1 MLKRSKPLERKTPMT
16 RTGFAK
22 KSKSPF
28 STLAPAST
36 LKHRSAIKRRIRKV
50 TVEEGSKYLAACAG
64 QPCYLNVMCPWTDWA
79 DPTVVPAHS
88 NQGKHGK
95 GMGLKAK
102 NEFTLPACLACHTWL
117 DRSGA
122 PQERKVTAFDAGYA
136 RWRPVRDRRMGISG
150 GQENHDE

>member
-1 MLKRSKPLERKTPMT
+1 MKRSKPLERKAPMT
-16 RTGFAK
+16 RTGFSR

-28 STLAPAST
+28 RSLAPAST
-36 LKHRSAIKRRIRKV
+36 LRQRAAIKSRIRKP
-50 TVEEGSKYLAACAG
+50 TVEEGSRYLAACAG
-64 QPCYLNVMCPWTDWA
+64 QPCYLNVMCPRTDWA

-88 NQGKHGK
+88 NQSKHGK

-117 DRSGA
+117 DQGRA
-122 PQERKVTAFDAGYA
+122 PLERKVAAFDAGFA
-136 RWRPVRDRRMGISG
+136 RWKAIRDRRLGISE